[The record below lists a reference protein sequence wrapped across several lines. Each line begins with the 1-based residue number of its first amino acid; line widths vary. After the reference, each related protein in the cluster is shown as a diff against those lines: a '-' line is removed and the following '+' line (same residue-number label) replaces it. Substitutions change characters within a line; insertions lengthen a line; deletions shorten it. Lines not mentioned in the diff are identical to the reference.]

1 MKRHERAIQHLS
13 LAAHVAETN
22 RKYYSAYGSVE
33 CAEQEAIAEA
43 ELKES
48 IAVLQADAANPRTEA
63 SQTEEVKQV

>member
-48 IAVLQADAANPRTEA
+48 IAVLHADAAKPRAAAKE
-63 SQTEEVKQV
+63 EEVKQA